1 MTAGRARTR
10 AQVPHHAP
18 RTGAFASD
26 RPGGY
31 DSPMLKRLLRN
42 VFAACPEPAAQ
53 VPPAVDPR
61 PALETRFDAAVEAWR
76 AGRTGEA
83 AAACWSLLAAAPD
96 YWPAHNLLATIELPG
111 ENYFR
116 VLERMHAHLKP
127 RTYLEIGVSRG
138 ESIRLA
144 GAATRAIGVDPAPAV
159 AHALGPKASIVAAT
173 SDDFFARHDVRAEL
187 GGLPVDFAFIDGM
200 HHFEFALRDFVNIE
214 ALCEPASTIVIHDV
228 YPLDRRTAARER
240 VTAFWSGDIWRLVLL
255 LRRHR
260 PDLVVRTIATA
271 PTGLAL
277 VRNLDPRSAR
287 LRDRLDALVEEG
299 LALDYGVLESC
310 KAEALALLPNDWG
323 QVRALLD
330 APPAAGR

>member
-1 MTAGRARTR
+1 MGACARDRA
-10 AQVPHHAP
+10 
-18 RTGAFASD
+18 
-26 RPGGY
+26 GGY
-31 DSPMLKRLLRN
+31 DSPMLKSLLRN
-42 VFAACPEPAAQ
+42 VFATRPDPAVRVEPAA
-53 VPPAVDPR
+53 DPG
-61 PALETRFDAAVEAWR
+61 PTLEARFDAAVEAWR

-83 AAACWSLLAAAPD
+83 TAACWALLEVAPN

-116 VLERMHAHLKP
+116 MLERMHAHLKP

-138 ESIRLA
+138 ESIRLT

-159 AHALGPKASIVAAT
+159 AYALGPNVSIVAET
-173 SDDFFARHDVRAEL
+173 SDAFFAGHDVRAEL
-187 GGLPVDFAFIDGM
+187 GALPVDLAFIDGM

-214 ALCEPASTIVIHDV
+214 ALCEPGSTIVIHDV

-240 VTAFWSGDIWRLVLL
+240 ITEFWSGDIWRLVLL

-277 VRNLDPRSAR
+277 VRNLDPGSTR
-287 LRDRLDALVEEG
+287 LRDGLGALIEEG
-299 LALDYGVLESC
+299 LALEYGALDGR
-310 KAEALALLPNDWG
+310 KAEALALLPNDWA

-330 APPAAGR
+330 APPSPAR

>member
-1 MTAGRARTR
+1 
-10 AQVPHHAP
+10 
-18 RTGAFASD
+18 
-26 RPGGY
+26 
-31 DSPMLKRLLRN
+31 MLKSLIRN
-42 VFAACPEPAAQ
+42 VFGARPEPAGRGE
-53 VPPAVDPR
+53 PAAAPG
-61 PALETRFDAAVEAWR
+61 PALEARFDAAVEAWR

-83 AAACWSLLAAAPD
+83 AAECWDLLEAAPD
-96 YWPAHNLLATIELPG
+96 YWPAHDLLALIELPG

-138 ESIRLA
+138 ESIRLTGA
-144 GAATRAIGVDPAPAV
+144 GTRAIGVDPEPAV
-159 AHALGPKASIVAAT
+159 AHALGPNVRIVAET
-173 SDDFFARHDVRAEL
+173 SDAFFAGHDVRAEL

-214 ALCEPASTIVIHDV
+214 ALCDPVATIVIHDV

-240 VTAFWSGDIWRLVLL
+240 TTQFWSGDIWRLVLL

-260 PDLVVRTIATA
+260 PDLMVRTIATA

-277 VRNLDPRSAR
+277 VRNLDPGSTR
-287 LRDRLDALVEEG
+287 LRDGLDALIEEG
-299 LALDYGVLESC
+299 LALEYGVLDGR
-310 KAEALALLPNDWG
+310 KAEALALLPNDWA